1 MYLMSCYRNL
11 IRCVTTIY
19 QANLITQYLLCYYE
33 KGALTRAEHPF
44 GINICLRIDRH
55 SEIS

>member
-1 MYLMSCYRNL
+1 MSCYRNL

-33 KGALTRAEHPF
+33 KGALTRAP
-44 GINICLRIDRH
+44 IVVKLSLKN
-55 SEIS
+55 

>member
-1 MYLMSCYRNL
+1 MSCYRNL
-11 IRCVTTIY
+11 ILGVTIIY

-33 KGALTRAEHPF
+33 KGALARAEHPF

>member
-1 MYLMSCYRNL
+1 MSCYRNL

-44 GINICLRIDRH
+44 GINICLKIDRH